1 MGKLIVLIVLAA
13 FNLILGTFIL
23 TGKCDSFVLGCFHFS
38 STKEEE
44 KFYIGRLRILMG
56 VFLII
61 LAPLFFLLTIEG
73 AKWAGYLFSTA
84 VWTMLIAYYI
94 LVYTWAII

>member
-23 TGKCDSFVLGCFHFS
+23 TGKCDNFVLGCFHIS
-38 STKEEE
+38 TTKEAEM
-44 KFYIGRLRILMG
+44 FYIRRLRILMG
-56 VFLII
+56 VTLII

-94 LVYTWAII
+94 LFYTWAKK